1 LQIFSLFYIIP
12 RMGLVNPFRLDFFIK
27 TPDFTDPDK
36 ALLARQVFVI
46 VRAFVVSS
54 ILLQFALLAL
64 DPRVSPRWLALL
76 LGTVVTSV
84 VLLVLNRHGRVRAAA
99 VLMVLSLWLLIG
111 LFAWTQSG
119 LGTRAAWGY
128 FIVVFIAG
136 MMLGKWPGIIMAGIC
151 SASTLF
157 IALEAPMV
165 SSDPI
170 RFWLIN
176 SLFLLV
182 VLLLQDLAGRSIHQS
197 LLAVKQQLREK
208 QQAEAALVTS
218 ERKHR
223 ETVNSLPFCVF
234 EMDLE
239 GRITFVNQTGLQ
251 WFGYSEAEM
260 LDGMNVFQILA
271 SDDGTRAK
279 ENLGRL
285 LNGKDLSYREY
296 KVRCKDGGIFTCMIR
311 SRLLLDGDR
320 PVAVQGSLIDLRER
334 MQAQDALQA
343 RENMLG
349 SILRAAPTGIG
360 VVRDRVITLVNSRI
374 CEMTG
379 WSQEELIGKSSRR
392 LYPSDADFEYVGKEK
407 YRQIAERGTGTVET
421 RWQRKDGRVIDVLL
435 SSTPI
440 DPADLSAGVTFT
452 ALDITESKQ
461 AERALRMNNQFISSL
476 LRAIPVAVF
485 FKDREGKYTGCNDAF
500 TEILGVT
507 ADEIKGKTVHEIW
520 PGELAAIYHQK
531 DLELMEEK
539 KHQVYEFQVKDKNG
553 DPRPVIYAK
562 DVFIDANGEVGGLV
576 GAFLDISDR
585 KLAEEK
591 LLESERRYRAL
602 FEAANDAI
610 FVMKGDLFFDCNS
623 KTLEMF
629 ACTREQIIN
638 ASPARFSPPL
648 QADGRRSGEKA
659 LQKIQAAYA
668 GQPQFFEWTHLRA
681 DDTAFLA
688 EVSLTRI
695 DLAADVFLLA
705 MVRDISE
712 RKKLEEQLL
721 QSQKMEAIGILAG
734 GVAHDFNNI
743 LSTIVGYG
751 SLLQMKLPEQEPL
764 KGYIE
769 RILAASDRAASLTG
783 SLLAF
788 SRKQEVE
795 LQPVDINEAIQG
807 FHKVLA
813 RLIGEDIDFSLNLS
827 SDVLVVDA
835 DIRQFEQVLMN
846 LINNSRDAMPRGG
859 WLTISTAPV
868 PLDGISGGIPAGVY
882 AAIAVADSGTGMDAE
897 VQSRIFEPFFT
908 TKEVGK
914 GTGLGLAIVYGII
927 KKHQGHILVES
938 VPGSGATFTVYL
950 PLRSRVQGRME
961 GGKPEPIPTGSE
973 TILLVEDDP
982 AVRQVTRS
990 MLEEFGYTVLD
1001 AADGISAQYV
1011 FQENRQRID
1020 LVVCDLLMPRLN
1032 GRETLAGL
1040 RKMKEGLPAIF
1051 ISGYTA
1057 DIIAQKG
1064 LVDSDIHL
1072 LMKPLNPGS
1081 LLKKVRAVL
1090 DGA

>member
-1 LQIFSLFYIIP
+1 
-12 RMGLVNPFRLDFFIK
+12 
-27 TPDFTDPDK
+27 
-36 ALLARQVFVI
+36 
-46 VRAFVVSS
+46 
-54 ILLQFALLAL
+54 
-64 DPRVSPRWLALL
+64 
-76 LGTVVTSV
+76 
-84 VLLVLNRHGRVRAAA
+84 
-99 VLMVLSLWLLIG
+99 
-111 LFAWTQSG
+111 
-119 LGTRAAWGY
+119 
-128 FIVVFIAG
+128 
-136 MMLGKWPGIIMAGIC
+136 
-151 SASTLF
+151 
-157 IALEAPMV
+157 
-165 SSDPI
+165 
-170 RFWLIN
+170 IN

-182 VLLLQDLAGRSIHQS
+182 VLLLQDLAGRSIRES
-197 LLAVKQQLREK
+197 LQALKRQLQEK
-208 QQAEAALVTS
+208 QLAEAALVKS
-218 ERKHR
+218 EGKHR
-223 ETVNSLPFCVF
+223 ETVNSLPYCVF
-234 EMDLE
+234 EMDLD
-239 GRITFVNQTGLQ
+239 GGITFVNQTGLQ
-251 WFGYSEAEM
+251 WFGYSEAEI
-260 LDGMNVFQILA
+260 LAGMNVFQILVSA
-271 SDDGTRAK
+271 DGARAR
-279 ENLGRL
+279 ENLDRL
-285 LNGKDLSYREY
+285 LNGQDLSYREY
-296 KVRCKDGGIFTCMIR
+296 QVRCKDGTVFTCMIR
-311 SRLLLDGDR
+311 SRLLLEGGR

-343 RENMLG
+343 RENMLS

-360 VVRDRVITLVNSRI
+360 VVCKRVITLVNSRI

-379 WSQEELIGKSSRR
+379 WTQEELIGESSRR
-392 LYPSDADFEYVGKEK
+392 LYPSDADFDYVGKEK

-421 RWQRKDGRVIDVLL
+421 SWQCKDGRIIDVLL

-452 ALDITESKQ
+452 ALDITESKR
-461 AERALRMNNQFISSL
+461 AERALRMSNQFISSL

-485 FKDREGKYTGCNDAF
+485 FKDKEGKYTGCNDAF

-507 ADEIKGKTVHEIW
+507 SDEIKGKTVHEIW
-520 PGELAAIYHQK
+520 PGELAATYHQK
-531 DLELMEEK
+531 DLELMKEK

-553 DPRPVIYAK
+553 KLRPVIYAK

-585 KLAEEK
+585 KLGEEK

-638 ASPARFSPPL
+638 ASPSRFSPPL
-648 QADGRRSGEKA
+648 QADGRRSSEKA
-659 LQKIQAAYA
+659 QEKIKAAYA

-681 DDTAFLA
+681 GGTPFLA

-721 QSQKMEAIGILAG
+721 QAQKMEAIGILAG

-764 KGYIE
+764 TGYIE

-795 LQPVDINEAIQG
+795 LQPVDINETIYG

-835 DIRQFEQVLMN
+835 DVRQIEQVLMN
-846 LINNSRDAMPRGG
+846 LVNNSRDAMPRGG
-859 WLTISTAPV
+859 RLTIGTAIRV
-868 PLDGISGGIPAGVY
+868 LEADSAGIPRGSY
-882 AAIAVADSGTGMDAE
+882 AAFAVADTGTGMPADIQA
-897 VQSRIFEPFFT
+897 RIFEPFFT
-908 TKEVGK
+908 TKDVGK
-914 GTGLGLAIVYGII
+914 GTGLGLAIAYGIV
-927 KKHQGHILVES
+927 KKHGGFIHVASAPGQG
-938 VPGSGATFTVYL
+938 TTVTVHL
-950 PLRSRVQGRME
+950 PLRTRPGPAA
-961 GGKPEPIPTGSE
+961 GKGETDDIPGGSE
-973 TILLVEDDP
+973 TILLIEDDP

-990 MLEEFGYTVLD
+990 MLEEFGYTVLE
-1001 AADGISAQYV
+1001 ATDGISAQYV

-1040 RKMKEGLPAIF
+1040 RKMKESLPAIF

-1057 DIIAQKG
+1057 DIIAKKG
-1064 LVDSDIHL
+1064 LVETGIHL
-1072 LMKPLNPGS
+1072 LMKPLNPRS
-1081 LLKKVRAVL
+1081 LLQKVRSVL
-1090 DGA
+1090 DEG